1 MVARSSSILL
11 LGKLLRGDHIRE
23 TSQGLRR
30 ATPPRSRSLPV
41 CIRFLC
47 NDSAVGCGI
56 EWRVEST
63 IYCLVEPGPD
73 SAKESALEVKAV
85 LFRVRKFV
93 WLGYRREAMPA
104 TRSAAGGFIDWISNE
119 GTTSN
124 RAFPSLSL
132 SVFLVFDTVTPLS
145 FHTLYWSYSLEGEA
159 P

>member
-1 MVARSSSILL
+1 LL

-23 TSQGLRR
+23 TSRGLRR

-73 SAKESALEVKAV
+73 SAKESALLGGEGRPFSRAEVRMV
-85 LFRVRKFV
+85 
-93 WLGYRREAMPA
+93 GI
-104 TRSAAGGFIDWISNE
+104 SARGDASHQISCK
-119 GTTSN
+119 
-124 RAFPSLSL
+124 RLHRL
-132 SVFLVFDTVTPLS
+132 DLQ
-145 FHTLYWSYSLEGEA
+145 
-159 P
+159 